1 MKSLKMLYMVVCVVL
16 AIIAMKCSYVQ
27 ADVVSKCT
35 IDLKDV
41 DVVTAI
47 EVLFK
52 GTDKSFTVEG
62 GVYGTIPVLHLT
74 DVEFEFALRTITRAC
89 GLQYKVNGGA
99 YSISPKPKEITPP
112 DYGPVLQH
120 NTRTTALSIQKPTL
134 DKFQL
139 IHTGPAKILNQ
150 LGINNSNQHSSTNNN
165 KSNNPR

>member
-16 AIIAMKCSYVQ
+16 VIIAMQCSYVQ
-27 ADVVSKCT
+27 ADVVNKCT

-99 YSISPKPKEITPP
+99 YSISPKPKEITTP
-112 DYGPVLQH
+112 DYGPVLQYK
-120 NTRTTALSIQKPTL
+120 TSTTAVTTQKPTL

-139 IHTGPAKILNQ
+139 THTGPANILNQ
-150 LGINNSNQHSSTNNN
+150 LGTNNSTQHSSGNSY
-165 KSNNPR
+165 KSINSR